1 MKTRAAVCYE
11 PNTPLKVEEVE
22 LDEPKVNEV
31 LIRITATG
39 VCHTDLHF
47 MKGEAPVG
55 MPVVVGHEG
64 AGIVEKVGPGVT
76 TVQVGDH
83 VVMMVSFS
91 CGQCRFCAE
100 GQPTMCT
107 VGFSVMA
114 TATLPFCMEKRLH
127 VGDQYMH
134 HLFGLATFAEYAV
147 VHERSCVK
155 IREDAPLDVVCLL
168 GCGLSTGMGA
178 SINVAGVKPGESI
191 VIWGVGGVGLAAV
204 MGARLAGAGKI
215 IAVDKNPKKLALA
228 SKVGAD
234 CKVNASKGDPVSKV
248 MELTGGGAD
257 YSIESAGKA
266 ETIQQAFSS
275 IRSGGKCIVVGM
287 APIGSMVNIPSY
299 EFLLGKT
306 ITGTIQ
312 GGIRHQLDIP
322 RYVDMYMDGKIP
334 LDKVISNRYHSLN
347 EANEAFR
354 ALEAGEVIRSII
366 ELR

>member
-1 MKTRAAVCYE
+1 MKTKAAVCYE
-11 PNTPLKVEEVE
+11 INTPLKVEEVE
-22 LDEPKVNEV
+22 LDEPQANEV
-31 LIRITATG
+31 LVKIVATG

-47 MKGEAPVG
+47 LKGEAPVG

-76 TVQVGDH
+76 TLQVGDH

-100 GQPTMCT
+100 GRPTMCT
-107 VGFSVMA
+107 VGFTVMS
-114 TATLPFCMEKRLH
+114 TATLPFCMERRLH
-127 VGDQYMH
+127 VGDQYLH

-147 VHERSCVK
+147 VHERACVK
-155 IREDAPLDVVCLL
+155 IREDAPLDVMCLL

-178 SINVAGVKPGESI
+178 SINVAGVRPGESI

-204 MGARLAGAGKI
+204 MGAKLAGAGKI
-215 IAVDKNPKKLALA
+215 IAVDKNPKKLAVA
-228 SKVGAD
+228 KKVGAD
-234 CKVNASKGDPVSKV
+234 ATVNASKGDPLAKV
-248 MELTGGGAD
+248 MELSGGGAD
-257 YSIESAGKA
+257 YTIESAGRA

-275 IRSGGKCIVVGM
+275 IHGGGTCVVIGM
-287 APIGSMVNIPSY
+287 APVDSVVTIPSY

-322 RYVDMYMDGKIP
+322 RYVDMYMDGKLP
-334 LDKVISNRYHSLN
+334 LGKLISNRYHSLDD
-347 EANEAFR
+347 ANEAFR
-354 ALEAGEVIRSII
+354 ALEAGEVIRSVI